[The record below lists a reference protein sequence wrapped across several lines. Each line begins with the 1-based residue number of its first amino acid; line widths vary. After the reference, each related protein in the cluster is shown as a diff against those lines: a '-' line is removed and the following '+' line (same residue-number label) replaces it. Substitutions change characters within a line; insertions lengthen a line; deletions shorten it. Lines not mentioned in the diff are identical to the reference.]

1 MKRSYWV
8 RSLLCTVLVLVSVFS
23 LIGCTAKPEEVSS
36 PGEPDES
43 SELVATEKM
52 TADVVV
58 IGAGGAGSSA
68 AVTAAE
74 AGAEVIL
81 LDKNAQPGGT
91 TAMGG
96 GLFGADSALMKERGE
111 KPVDTDALF
120 QDWMKEMVWKAD
132 ANLVR
137 KYLDLSHTTVDWL
150 LDRGFDLEKVDPVQ
164 QTHTTYHGYHKYNN
178 NSPSETVG
186 YFKKMLAGFEEQG
199 GQVLY
204 ETPAKGLIMDSEGAV
219 LGVLAEKK
227 DGTTI
232 EISAKSVIIATGGF
246 VADEAWVA
254 ETLDGVFVASAGL
267 LSNTGDGIKMA
278 WDAGA
283 AKRGEDVHLLHVTKV
298 PGDLSSFEDTAWLAN
313 TSLAYLPITPWVN
326 ASGVRF
332 ANEDLIYDRALTT
345 NAVVAQG
352 NFIYTILSQAMVD
365 TLEEKGAAAVGMN
378 ENVAMGPIEEVAP
391 MNSPW
396 TNLNAMLEE
405 LINQDVVFKGDS
417 FEELAENA
425 GMDPGKLASTM
436 AKYNADAKA
445 GKDAIFG
452 KRKEHMVALEEGPYY
467 AVKVIPTNL
476 CTLGGIRVNE
486 DLQVVKNDP
495 NNYEPIPNLYAA
507 GADAGGLYSSHY
519 VLLEGGAQ
527 GWAYNSGRLAG
538 ASAVAN
544 ALGKEIDLFEK

>member
-1 MKRSYWV
+1 M
-8 RSLLCTVLVLVSVFS
+8 
-23 LIGCTAKPEEVSS
+23 
-36 PGEPDES
+36 
-43 SELVATEKM
+43 
-52 TADVVV
+52 
-58 IGAGGAGSSA
+58 
-68 AVTAAE
+68 
-74 AGAEVIL
+74 
-81 LDKNAQPGGT
+81 
-91 TAMGG
+91 
-96 GLFGADSALMKERGE
+96 
-111 KPVDTDALF
+111 
-120 QDWMKEMVWKAD
+120 
-132 ANLVR
+132 
-137 KYLDLSHTTVDWL
+137 
-150 LDRGFDLEKVDPVQ
+150 
-164 QTHTTYHGYHKYNN
+164 
-178 NSPSETVG
+178 
-186 YFKKMLAGFEEQG
+186 
-199 GQVLY
+199 
-204 ETPAKGLIMDSEGAV
+204 
-219 LGVLAEKK
+219 
-227 DGTTI
+227 
-232 EISAKSVIIATGGF
+232 
-246 VADEAWVA
+246 
-254 ETLDGVFVASAGL
+254 
-267 LSNTGDGIKMA
+267 
-278 WDAGA
+278 
-283 AKRGEDVHLLHVTKV
+283 
-298 PGDLSSFEDTAWLAN
+298 
-313 TSLAYLPITPWVN
+313 
-326 ASGVRF
+326 
-332 ANEDLIYDRALTT
+332 
-345 NAVVAQG
+345 
-352 NFIYTILSQAMVD
+352 
-365 TLEEKGAAAVGMN
+365 GMN
-378 ENVAMGPIEEVAP
+378 ENVAMGPIAEVAP